1 MLRWF
6 SSLGQN
12 AELVIVVLGA
22 SAFLLCALIY
32 KVLSACWAM
41 AKAELEESDRAQR
54 TRHG

>member
-1 MLRWF
+1 MMRWF

-41 AKAELEESDRAQR
+41 AKAELEEADRAQR